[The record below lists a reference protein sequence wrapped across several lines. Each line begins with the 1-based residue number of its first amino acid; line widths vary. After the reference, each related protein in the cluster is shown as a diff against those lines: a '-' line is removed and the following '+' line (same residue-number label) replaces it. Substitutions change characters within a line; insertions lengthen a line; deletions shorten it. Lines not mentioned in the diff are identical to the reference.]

1 VAQWNVYVNP
11 AAKARDEIPY
21 FVVVQSDL
29 LDDLATRM
37 VVPLS
42 RSTARVA
49 GETRRLAPEFEIAG
63 ERLRLK
69 PHEAGAMPVRALG
82 KPVADLKSESH
93 RIVDALDTVISGV

>member
-1 VAQWNVYVNP
+1 MAQWNVYANP
-11 AAKARDEIPY
+11 AARARDEIPY
-21 FVVVQSDL
+21 LVVVQSDL

-42 RSTARVA
+42 RSSAQVA
-49 GETRRLAPEFEIAG
+49 GESRRLAPEFEVAG

-69 PHEAGAMPVRALG
+69 PHEAGAMPARVLG
-82 KPVADLKSESH
+82 KAVASLKAESH